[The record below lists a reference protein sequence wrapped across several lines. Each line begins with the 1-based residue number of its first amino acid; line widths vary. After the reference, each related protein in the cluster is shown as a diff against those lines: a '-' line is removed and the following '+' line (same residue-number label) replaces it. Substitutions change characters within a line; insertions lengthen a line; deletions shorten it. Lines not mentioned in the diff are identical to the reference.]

1 MRDLLGR
8 ESNAVLL
15 DEFEK
20 VNHSLYNVFY
30 QQFDEGLFI
39 DTNYEVDIRDGIFTL
54 TSNFATEAEIKQS
67 FGAAIY
73 SHIGSCR
80 LVDRKSVV

>member
-1 MRDLLGR
+1 VRDLLGR

-39 DTNYEVDIRDGIFTL
+39 DTNYEVDIRNGILIL
-54 TSNFATEAEIKQS
+54 TSNFAAGQRSSRVSGLPCTPASAHASLSMI
-67 FGAAIY
+67 
-73 SHIGSCR
+73 CP
-80 LVDRKSVV
+80 

>member
-39 DTNYEVDIRDGIFTL
+39 DTNYEVDIRNGIFIL
-54 TSNFATEAEIKQS
+54 TSNFAAGQRSSRVSGLPCTPASAHASLSMI
-67 FGAAIY
+67 
-73 SHIGSCR
+73 CP
-80 LVDRKSVV
+80 

>member
-39 DTNYEVDIRDGIFTL
+39 DTNYKVNIIMGLKRPRRVPTG
-54 TSNFATEAEIKQS
+54 
-67 FGAAIY
+67 
-73 SHIGSCR
+73 R
-80 LVDRKSVV
+80 VVS